1 MKFRYSWHV
10 PQSYLRQAFY
20 TKEFMKPIRV
30 TSQVKIDPID
40 NPNLP
45 LLPHDRDEQPD
56 VQPIV
61 PRKIMKQAYK
71 DLQRCLVDTD
81 LHGQRGVEEV
91 VKDSKKREDKK

>member
-1 MKFRYSWHV
+1 MK
-10 PQSYLRQAFY
+10 
-20 TKEFMKPIRV
+20 TIRV

-40 NPNLP
+40 NPTLP
-45 LLPHDRDEQPD
+45 LLPHERDEKPD
-56 VQPIV
+56 LQPIV

-91 VKDSKKREDKK
+91 LKGSKKPEVKK